1 MQSSRVRVGAALAFT
16 ERSIE
21 NDEMKALFRR
31 PAGPEP
37 ESPSTV
43 VVPTSTDS
51 LFEFRSETEPLV
63 LQPPPEPPQPVVPR
77 PFRME
82 REKRSQSVLPIV
94 IFAALIAAS
103 LAVVA
108 FWVFQSNA
116 RRAAEQAQAAAAAA
130 RPPVVAPPP
139 VAPPAPTVGALDV
152 TTDPPGASVLVDGT
166 NRGRTPLVIQSL
178 PPGPHDI
185 SIVSGGTSINRKVTV
200 TAGGTAT
207 VMASVVAAR
216 AEAGWVALDMP
227 FEAEIL
233 ERGRLLGTTAAARIA
248 LPPGS
253 HDLELRNTGL
263 GYRTT
268 IGVQVVSGQT
278 VRPSVN
284 APTGLVSI
292 NALPWAEVL
301 IDGKSVGTTPLA
313 NLPVA
318 IGSHTVV
325 LKHPSLGERRQ
336 TIRVVGGTPIRIGV
350 SFEQ

>member
-1 MQSSRVRVGAALAFT
+1 MPVGAALAFS
-16 ERSIE
+16 EPPIE

-82 REKRSQSVLPIV
+82 REKRRQSVLPIV
-94 IFAALIAAS
+94 IFAALITAS

-108 FWVFQSNA
+108 FWIFQSNA
-116 RRAAEQAQAAAAAA
+116 RRAAEQARAAAVA
-130 RPPVVAPPP
+130 RPPVVAT
-139 VAPPAPTVGALDV
+139 PPAPPPAPVVGALDI

-166 NRGRTPLVIQSL
+166 NRGRTPLLIQSL
-178 PPGPHDI
+178 TPGSHDI
-185 SIVSGGTSINRKVTV
+185 SIISGGTAINRKVTV

-301 IDGKSVGTTPLA
+301 IDGRSVGTTPLA

-318 IGSHTVV
+318 IGAHTVV